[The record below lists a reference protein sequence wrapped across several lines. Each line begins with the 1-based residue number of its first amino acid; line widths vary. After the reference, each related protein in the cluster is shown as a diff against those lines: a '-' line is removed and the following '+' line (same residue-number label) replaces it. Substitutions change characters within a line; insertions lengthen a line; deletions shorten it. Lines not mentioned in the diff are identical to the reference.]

1 MNGASADATIQGT
14 VGTHTTGV
22 VDGATKVTGTPEINK
37 ATTSQKLAKIGWS
50 NAPLDT
56 FLRNIGK
63 GKTNS
68 DTYQSFSVTA
78 RGVACTAYAAVHL
91 YGNDYHAIRNG
102 AHRIRSGGIY
112 AHADEHRR

>member
-1 MNGASADATIQGT
+1 MAEITGASAEATAQGT

-22 VDGATKVTGTPEINK
+22 VSGKTAVTGTPEINK
-37 ATTSQKLAKIGWS
+37 ATTSSKLAKIGWS

-68 DTYQSFSVTA
+68 DT
-78 RGVACTAYAAVHL
+78 
-91 YGNDYHAIRNG
+91 
-102 AHRIRSGGIY
+102 
-112 AHADEHRR
+112 